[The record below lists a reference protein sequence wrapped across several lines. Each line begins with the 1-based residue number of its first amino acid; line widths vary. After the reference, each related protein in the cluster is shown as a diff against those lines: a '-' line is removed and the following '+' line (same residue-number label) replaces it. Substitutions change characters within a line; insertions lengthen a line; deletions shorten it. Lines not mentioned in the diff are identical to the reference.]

1 MTYRRKRSMPRA
13 KKKEA
18 DKRKIHARIL
28 MTEAQKRAFELAA
41 AKVEETL
48 STFGQRAMRDRAR
61 ALGVPVD

>member
-1 MTYRRKRSMPRA
+1 MPRA
-13 KKKEA
+13 KKKAAE
-18 DKRKIHARIL
+18 KRDVGVKIL

-48 STFGQRAMRDRAR
+48 STFGVRAMRERAR